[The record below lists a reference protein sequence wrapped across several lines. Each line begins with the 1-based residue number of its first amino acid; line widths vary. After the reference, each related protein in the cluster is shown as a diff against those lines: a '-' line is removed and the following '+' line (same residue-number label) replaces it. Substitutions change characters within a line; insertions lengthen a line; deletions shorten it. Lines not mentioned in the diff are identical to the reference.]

1 MTLVDVPDTAGADG
15 LRFTATVHRD
25 PPITANAAVQ
35 WVTADPNALN
45 SPSTLTHL
53 FGGEFVVSNRV
64 TAELKTMAVGARF
77 TDRIE
82 VGRYVI
88 VGQLSATLGL
98 FCGTVGAPVACDAA
112 PFAPGASV
120 LIRSAPRDSL
130 NVLVRGLSFA
140 MERAQVTLRTP
151 GVLSSVV
158 SPNAQGS
165 YTFTATGIGETWVV
179 IRVDRALD
187 SVRVVVAP

>member
-1 MTLVDVPDTAGADG
+1 MCILAGSIGCGLEGPYDRTNPFDPGSPYLMTLVDVPDTAGADG

-120 LIRSAPRDSL
+120 LIRSAP
-130 NVLVRGLSFA
+130 
-140 MERAQVTLRTP
+140 
-151 GVLSSVV
+151 
-158 SPNAQGS
+158 
-165 YTFTATGIGETWVV
+165 ATRSTSWSA
-179 IRVDRALD
+179 D
-187 SVRVVVAP
+187 